1 MTNESSHHPSVPI
14 QEILI
19 RLTKKVL
26 TFADSSSSSMPRL
39 QPFAV
44 GQVFNESL
52 YQQVHVL
59 LYSTIMILFYFYFI
73 KNNRS
78 TSWAPQQHHSS
89 SNNNSQNGSSR
100 ASPPSSP
107 PRPPSSRAG
116 PSHSR
121 RNETESRD
129 LYHIMKSALQSNCSD
144 TLSYLVTCYMYM
156 YSGGLDVVHTINV
169 IDYIPCVPG

>member
-1 MTNESSHHPSVPI
+1 MTNEPSHHPSVPI
-14 QEILI
+14 QKILI
-19 RLTKKVL
+19 QFFL
-26 TFADSSSSSMPRL
+26 TFADSSSSSSMPRL

-59 LYSTIMILFYFYFI
+59 FIFNNYDFILFLFHK
-73 KNNRS
+73 KNRY

-89 SNNNSQNGSSR
+89 SSSNNNQNGSSR

-156 YSGGLDVVHTINV
+156 YSGELDVVHAINV

>member
-1 MTNESSHHPSVPI
+1 MNQPSHHPSAPI
-14 QEILI
+14 QKILI
-19 RLTKKVL
+19 QFFL
-26 TFADSSSSSMPRL
+26 TFADPSSSSSMPRL

-59 LYSTIMILFYFYFI
+59 LFSSIMILFYFYFYQ
-73 KNNRS
+73 KNRS

-121 RNETESRD
+121 KEGNRIKKRLIS
-129 LYHIMKSALQSNCSD
+129 YHEECLAIKLQ
-144 TLSYLVTCYMYM
+144 
-156 YSGGLDVVHTINV
+156 
-169 IDYIPCVPG
+169 